1 MIAAKLH
8 MEGTPVHTPVSL
20 QSGQLLSE
28 VLYLYLPLLSG
39 NMCLKLLRQK
49 NNNSAHH
56 HIHHIKTTTE
66 RQSKYPNFHES
77 PFSAH

>member
-8 MEGTPVHTPVSL
+8 MEGTPVHTPVNL

-28 VLYLYLPLLSG
+28 VLYLYLPLLPG

-56 HIHHIKTTTE
+56 HTIMDTPYQNYNRASIKI
-66 RQSKYPNFHES
+66 SK
-77 PFSAH
+77 FS